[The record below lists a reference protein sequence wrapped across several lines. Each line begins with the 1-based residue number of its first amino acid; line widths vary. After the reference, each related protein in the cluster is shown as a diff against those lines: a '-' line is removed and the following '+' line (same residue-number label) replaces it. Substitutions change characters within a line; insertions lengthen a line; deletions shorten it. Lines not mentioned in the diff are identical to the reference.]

1 MFKKLLRIG
10 LVLFVLFVLAVIGL
24 VIAVRVMFPPERI
37 RALAEE
43 QVSKALR
50 REVQIKG
57 AGLTVYPIF
66 GIQLEG
72 LRISNTS
79 RQTKVDEATTL
90 WKLLESQG
98 LKKGRVTVVHNGKA
112 IEDTEKEDLPL
123 KKGDVLRIERSGFRN
138 KEALFALGKLVIA
151 VKVMPLLSRKVEIQ
165 KISLDRLQVL
175 VEVDPRGSFNFD
187 DLLVSPSK
195 EDKEKL
201 AEKEKKKPKVD
212 DKKAEGAPSQPISLR
227 LDAFEIKDST
237 IVYYNRKTQQEVILD
252 GINQS
257 LSVSFDTTMTNVLS
271 KGLFEIKQIALRG
284 RGLPVR
290 KSGLYFSMKH
300 DVNVALKAGNLR
312 INQFTVGFQKT
323 YLTTTGAVNGFNKKV
338 PHVDLSIKTNK
349 IRLQDL
355 FKEVP
360 PAMFP
365 QARKMSVKGDAQLAV
380 SIKGKLDAKKPAQ
393 LPAIK
398 GFFLLTGGRFQYA
411 DLPKAIE
418 QLNMDIH
425 FTEDSLDVK
434 KLAFLLGTNPVSL
447 LAKINHFKQPVVDVA
462 IKADVDLGSLKS
474 AVKLPEGVSVAGSI
488 KADVTAKGKIDPKN
502 PESIAVKGQV
512 VFAQVVATTPAVKKP
527 VQVNGTF
534 KFSNQEISLDELTSK
549 IGQSSFTMD
558 MKIRDYLSLAL
569 PKKVREKTT
578 TVTYSMNSPLIDLNE
593 MLGQSKGT
601 SQPGPPAKKAKAA
614 ASSSSS
620 SSSTGNEPINIPK
633 LPNVTFDG
641 KIRVAKLIYKTLPIE
656 KAMIDLSYKQGKVKF
671 VLKAGLF
678 NGRMV
683 QDMDLD
689 ISNPKQ
695 IRFTN
700 SFDCVKVEA
709 NDFISNFNDI
719 PQNDGGFFSRLKSMD
734 NKVYG
739 KLDLTTRLKSRGI
752 TSNQL
757 KNNLSGTIVA
767 KLYKGKIK
775 NASILEEMTSTIP
788 PIVRKL
794 LPKLS
799 DLTMNKVTQMKME
812 VKDGKIH
819 VTDLGIPTRQ
829 FSLAG
834 YGTISLDSNVSM
846 KLDIVLSRALSQK
859 ILKQQK
865 RLQKAAGGFAKNI
878 AGGVFAGHVDKLT
891 GKLQLIPSDKK
902 GQIAPIVGAFG
913 LASKMAYKFVGFK
926 GGPTTDGGS
935 GGSEDLGKT
944 AKKMVTEQLD
954 KAKKQAM
961 KALDD
966 AKKKAMQAADDAKKK
981 ALQMADDAKKQGMKK
996 AEEAKK
1002 QAMKAADDAKRK
1014 AEQAARDTARRA
1026 QQQAEK
1032 KKKEIEEQAKKAIQ
1046 VPKW

>member
-10 LVLFVLFVLAVIGL
+10 LILFVIFVLAVIGL

-66 GIQLEG
+66 GIRLEG
-72 LRISNTS
+72 LQISNTS
-79 RQTKVDEATTL
+79 RVTKVSESTTL

-98 LKKGRVTVVHNGKA
+98 LKKDRVSVVQNGKA
-112 IEDTEKEDLPL
+112 IEDLQSEDISL

-138 KEALFALGKLVIA
+138 KEALFGLEKLVIA
-151 VKVMPLLSRKVEIQ
+151 VKVIPLLSRKVEIQ
-165 KISLDRLQVL
+165 KISLERLQVL
-175 VEVDPRGSFNFD
+175 VEVDTRGSFNFD

-195 EDKEKL
+195 EDEEKRKE
-201 AEKEKKKPKVD
+201 EEKKKPKAEAT
-212 DKKAEGAPSQPISLR
+212 KKEDAPSQPISLR

-237 IVYYNRKTQQEVILD
+237 IVYYNRKTQQEVILE
-252 GINQS
+252 GINQT
-257 LSVSFDTTMTNVLS
+257 LSASFDTTMTNVLS
-271 KGLFEIKQIALRG
+271 KGLFEIKRIALRG

-323 YLTTTGAVNGFNKKV
+323 ALTTTGVVNGFNKKV
-338 PHVDLSIKTNK
+338 PHVDIAIKTNK

-365 QARKMSVKGDAQLAV
+365 QARKMSVKGEAQLGVA
-380 SIKGKLDAKKPAQ
+380 IKGKLDAKKPSQ
-393 LPAIK
+393 LPTIK
-398 GFFLLTGGRFQYA
+398 GSFQLTGGRFQYA

-425 FTEDSLDVK
+425 FTEDSLNVK

-474 AVKLPEGVSVAGSI
+474 AVKLPEGVSVGGSI

-502 PESIAVKGQV
+502 PEAIDVKGQV
-512 VFAQVVATTPAVKKP
+512 VFAQVVAATPAVKKP

-534 KFSNQEISLDELTSK
+534 KFSNQEISLEELTST
-549 IGQSSFTMD
+549 IGRSSFTMD

-578 TVTYSMNSPLIDLNE
+578 RVTYSMNAPLLDLNE

-601 SQPGPPAKKAKAA
+601 SEPGPPAKKAKAST
-614 ASSSSS
+614 ASAS
-620 SSSTGNEPINIPK
+620 SSSTGDEPISIPK

-641 KIRVAKLIYKTLPIE
+641 KIRVTKLLYKTLPIE
-656 KAMIDLSYKQGKVKF
+656 NGMIDLSYKQGKVKF

-678 NGRMV
+678 SGRMV
-683 QDMDLD
+683 EDMDLD

-695 IRFTN
+695 IRMTN
-700 SFDCVKVEA
+700 RFDCVKVEA

-739 KLDLTTRLKSRGI
+739 KLDLTTRLSSRGI

-757 KNNLSGTIVA
+757 KKNLSGTIVA

-775 NASILEEMTSTIP
+775 NASILEEMTTTIP
-788 PIVRKL
+788 PIVRKF

-799 DLTMNKVTQMKME
+799 DLTMNKVTEMKME

-829 FSLAG
+829 FTLAG

-846 KLDIVLSRALSQK
+846 KMDIVLNRALSQK
-859 ILKQQK
+859 ILQQQK
-865 RLQKAAGGFAKNI
+865 RLQKAAGGFAKKL
-878 AGGVFAGHVDKLT
+878 AGGAFAGHVDKLT

-926 GGPTTDGGS
+926 GGTTSSGDS
-935 GGSEDLGKT
+935 GGSEDLGKQ
-944 AKKMVTEQLD
+944 AKKMVSEQID

-966 AKKKAMQAADDAKKK
+966 AKKKAMQAAEDAKRQ
-981 ALQMADDAKKQGMKK
+981 ALQRADA
-996 AEEAKK
+996 AKK
-1002 QAMKAADDAKRK
+1002 QAMKAADDARRRG
-1014 AEQAARDTARRA
+1014 EQAARDAARRA
-1026 QQQAEK
+1026 QQQVEK
-1032 KKKEIEEQAKKAIQ
+1032 KKKELEEQAKKAIQ
-1046 VPKW
+1046 LPKW